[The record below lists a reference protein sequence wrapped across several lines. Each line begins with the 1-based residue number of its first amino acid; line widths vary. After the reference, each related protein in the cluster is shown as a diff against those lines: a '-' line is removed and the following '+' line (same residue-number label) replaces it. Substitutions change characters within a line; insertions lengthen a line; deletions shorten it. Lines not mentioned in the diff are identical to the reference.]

1 VQTLMQHKAMEVRK
15 SLQNQVAVVTG
26 ASSGIGRAIATALA
40 TQGASV
46 FLASRSQENLELAAS
61 SIREADAQA
70 KVSVCP
76 TDLRNEQEIER
87 LAETVERD
95 AVGLDILVHSAGLY
109 GRGAMDQ
116 SSAEGFDQLYKTNVR
131 GPFLLTK
138 ALLPALRLRK
148 GQMLFIN
155 STTSLIARA
164 GVGQF
169 SATQHAFRAM
179 ADAFREELNVSGI
192 RVLNMFLGR
201 TATPRIEALYEQDA
215 RPYRAELLMQPEDVA
230 AMALSALILPK
241 TAEVTDIH
249 MRPLV
254 KSY

>member
-1 VQTLMQHKAMEVRK
+1 V
-15 SLQNQVAVVTG
+15 
-26 ASSGIGRAIATALA
+26 
-40 TQGASV
+40 
-46 FLASRSQENLELAAS
+46 AS
-61 SIREADAQA
+61 SIREADEQA
-70 KVSVCP
+70 KVWICP
-76 TDLRNEQEIER
+76 TDLRSEEEVER
-87 LAETVERD
+87 LAETVGRETG
-95 AVGLDILVHSAGLY
+95 GLDILVHSAGLY

-116 SSAEGFDQLYKTNVR
+116 SSVEDFDELYKANVR

-138 ALLPALRLRK
+138 ALLPALQLRK

-155 STTSLIARA
+155 STAGLIARA

-179 ADAFREELNVSGI
+179 ANAFREELNVLGI

-201 TATPRIEALYEQDA
+201 TATPRIEALYEREA